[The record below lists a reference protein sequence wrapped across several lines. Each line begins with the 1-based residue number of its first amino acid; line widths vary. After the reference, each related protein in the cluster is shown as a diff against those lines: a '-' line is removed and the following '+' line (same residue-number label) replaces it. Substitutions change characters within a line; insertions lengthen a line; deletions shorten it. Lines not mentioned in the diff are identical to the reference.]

1 MIPAL
6 KDEPKCAFPSWQY
19 LDGSVFRD
27 GVIPAKVGD
36 EEDEA
41 EGEEEIDEAATNV
54 VRLFLDAADAKK
66 AQILGQILMRGVYI
80 KDPQYTFAQFEL
92 ASRAPRS

>member
-1 MIPAL
+1 MQVNVKGGGMIPAL

-41 EGEEEIDEAATNV
+41 EGESCSWSHLL
-54 VRLFLDAADAKK
+54 VRL
-66 AQILGQILMRGVYI
+66 
-80 KDPQYTFAQFEL
+80 
-92 ASRAPRS
+92 RA